1 MTGPLILKN
10 NPAEDLEAA
19 TKQYVD
25 NHTSDVVFYTPQTL
39 TDEQKA
45 QARENIDAASTNELN
60 AIPKPNLFINPLF
73 QIWQLYP
80 SGWSGVPVNRYVCD
94 GWQVLSSDGSK
105 QNNLRPASPYGMENL
120 AGGANCTFSQF
131 LENAAQFNGLQMTC
145 SVLKITANGSQSF
158 VTATKTASGWTE
170 TTDILAFFGTSNQ
183 WRWINPGETL
193 IGAKL
198 EVGTQQTFVHK
209 QANGTYVLNSV
220 PTVAEQ
226 LAICNKYDPETGK
239 LLGGWDHPPMLLG
252 VEYRTTE
259 RYLGKPVYVKTINMG
274 NLPGNVVKQASF
286 QSNNVVDKI
295 VSVTGQCT
303 SDSGVNISLPYHAGS
318 APNWNTV
325 ILIGA
330 TGVGTAQIVTFNEEF
345 AGYTDARIT
354 VKYTKLVD

>member
-45 QARENIDAASTNELN
+45 QARGNINSAPGGFGLGAIWNQAPENDANQ
-60 AIPKPNLFINPLF
+60 IPGT
-73 QIWQLYP
+73 
-80 SGWSGVPVNRYVCD
+80 GWFVAHQNTPTGGWWIIQDIFDGSVHYQFAFAKRSSSGV
-94 GWQVLSSDGSK
+94 
-105 QNNLRPASPYGMENL
+105 
-120 AGGANCTFSQF
+120 
-131 LENAAQFNGLQMTC
+131 
-145 SVLKITANGSQSF
+145 
-158 VTATKTASGWTE
+158 
-170 TTDILAFFGTSNQ
+170 
-183 WRWINPGETL
+183 
-193 IGAKL
+193 
-198 EVGTQQTFVHK
+198 
-209 QANGTYVLNSV
+209 
-220 PTVAEQ
+220 
-226 LAICNKYDPETGK
+226 
-239 LLGGWDHPPMLLG
+239 LGGTIVQRNKQEQNDWGPWEWVNPPMGLG
-252 VEYRTTE
+252 TEYRTTE
-259 RYLGKPVYVKTINMG
+259 RYFSKPVYVKTINMG